1 MDFAN
6 WSAREIKKNAMN
18 DFETIHR
25 AKHRLANFFVAHAS
39 QLSEASRADA
49 VSILSDLGYG
59 QLPEEQRA
67 LAQIKCLIRLVGH
80 AEASAAE
87 RDLGRGLLSEVLK
100 NAPVGSKIAYLTGE
114 CIGAVWI
121 DADYAWRW
129 AAEREIMSCV
139 LAGAYWPSGHSD
151 PTENSEARAIDR
163 LRTAE

>member
-1 MDFAN
+1 
-6 WSAREIKKNAMN
+6 MN
-18 DFETIHR
+18 NFETIHKAR
-25 AKHRLANFFVAHAS
+25 RRLANFFVAHAS

-59 QLPEEQRA
+59 QLPDERCT
-67 LAQIKCLIRLVGH
+67 LARIESLVRLVGY

-100 NAPVGSKIAYLTGE
+100 NAPVGSKIAYIAGE
-114 CIGAVWI
+114 CVGAVWI
-121 DADYAWRW
+121 DADYVWRW
-129 AAEREIMSCV
+129 ATERDIMSRG
-139 LAGAYWPSGHSD
+139 LADTGWPSGHSD